1 MRHHRIVDV
10 FERLDHDSESG
21 IVFRCLQVSEHTD
34 VLIIRGTLQVQ
45 AHWPVQNTQCCG
57 VIQPS
62 AMGLRF
68 TTRSEE
74 QQLEEHH
81 PFQLPHY
88 CAPAMGSFIS
98 RTSSVCMCQGTL
110 SVDIS
115 GCLRRKSSEYVGA
128 PGSNFL
134 VTNKACCSAALS
146 CMPAL
151 R

>member
-1 MRHHRIVDV
+1 MRCDCIVDV
-10 FERLDHDSESG
+10 FQRLDHDSESG
-21 IVFRCLQVSEHTD
+21 IVFRCLQVREHAD
-34 VLIIRGTLQVQ
+34 ALIIRGRLQVQ
-45 AHWPVQNTQCCG
+45 GHRPVQKTRCRG
-57 VIQPS
+57 VIQPG
-62 AMGLRF
+62 AMGLRS
-68 TTRSEE
+68 TARSEE
-74 QQLEEHH
+74 QQLKEHY

-98 RTSSVCMCQGTL
+98 WTSSVCMCQGTL

-115 GCLRRKSSEYVGA
+115 GCWRRKSSEYVGA